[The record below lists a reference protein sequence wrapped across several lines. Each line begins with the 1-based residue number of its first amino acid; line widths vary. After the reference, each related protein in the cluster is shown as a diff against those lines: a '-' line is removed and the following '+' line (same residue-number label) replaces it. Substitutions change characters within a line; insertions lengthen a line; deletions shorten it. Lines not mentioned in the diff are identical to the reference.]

1 MIQGRAR
8 QLGFVARSLL
18 TIMALSALLG
28 CKVNSDDIEYWRRTV
43 KGPRKIVA
51 VLLSDHYS
59 LELRTRAATALV
71 EMERNDVEGLAL
83 LQRALEEL
91 QRQDPTLP
99 PRIVAGMA
107 PRLVELMNETPPGHN
122 EEQGPPPMQ
131 VRAKDAAYLLLTHA
145 EGETHTTLVNGVVDW
160 YVRDFVGRSLA
171 GNYSVEQIVRSV
183 GAPAAS
189 RLVNAL
195 SSRMPQQA
203 MVKIAELVAQ
213 LGDAAT
219 KTAGAERLVAIE
231 REIEGEAF
239 FNWLK
244 GELQRQMTAD
254 GSTLDPVRLDAAV
267 HINRENWITEG
278 ILPAMKHLATEASIK
293 TRLLEIGAA
302 VPAVETPPAFVE
314 ALNARRRK
322 ALQALEGNV
331 SEANLAALLDI
342 ALNPSPTNALGVRDD
357 AFDRVGDIRSVA
369 AIPRLWPLLAT
380 VDNDDTAK
388 RLRWRAGELI
398 LSIGGSAVVAE
409 FLTRLPSAP
418 ADIEYEPEELEGYAQ
433 RMSQMSEPPTEVL
446 TRQLGATQWWN
457 RIIAMRFIE
466 RRGAAADAALLEA
479 RVSDRTPLAGDH
491 WTDLRPAADTVGK
504 VAEAALRGLRERLA
518 GPEAAAAPA
527 GAAPAAPAAPAPAAP
542 PPRRPL
548 RATLPLATALLSHP
562 RQSEWPPTRTRR
574 PCAASSAATTSTRS
588 SSR

>member
-1 MIQGRAR
+1 M
-8 QLGFVARSLL
+8 
-18 TIMALSALLG
+18 
-28 CKVNSDDIEYWRRTV
+28 
-43 KGPRKIVA
+43 
-51 VLLSDHYS
+51 
-59 LELRTRAATALV
+59 
-71 EMERNDVEGLAL
+71 
-83 LQRALEEL
+83 
-91 QRQDPTLP
+91 
-99 PRIVAGMA
+99 
-107 PRLVELMNETPPGHN
+107 
-122 EEQGPPPMQ
+122 
-131 VRAKDAAYLLLTHA
+131 
-145 EGETHTTLVNGVVDW
+145 
-160 YVRDFVGRSLA
+160 
-171 GNYSVEQIVRSV
+171 
-183 GAPAAS
+183 
-189 RLVNAL
+189 
-195 SSRMPQQA
+195 
-203 MVKIAELVAQ
+203 
-213 LGDAAT
+213 
-219 KTAGAERLVAIE
+219 
-231 REIEGEAF
+231 
-239 FNWLK
+239 
-244 GELQRQMTAD
+244 
-254 GSTLDPVRLDAAV
+254 
-267 HINRENWITEG
+267 
-278 ILPAMKHLATEASIK
+278 
-293 TRLLEIGAA
+293 
-302 VPAVETPPAFVE
+302 
-314 ALNARRRK
+314 
-322 ALQALEGNV
+322 
-331 SEANLAALLDI
+331 DI

-542 PPRRPL
+542 
-548 RATLPLATALLSHP
+548 
-562 RQSEWPPTRTRR
+562 
-574 PCAASSAATTSTRS
+574 AAPAAP
-588 SSR
+588 